1 MAQASNNVLNL
12 PLVIAVPSFEL
23 GLAFANIL
31 ASTIFTCGQINY
43 KGGGT
48 SHVMFDFV
56 CFAGVGAAKVL
67 ALLYYWAGMAF
78 STFEGTRVIR
88 LGCFFWSTLF

>member
-12 PLVIAVPSFEL
+12 PLVIAVPGFEL

-31 ASTIFTCGQINY
+31 AATIFTCGQINY